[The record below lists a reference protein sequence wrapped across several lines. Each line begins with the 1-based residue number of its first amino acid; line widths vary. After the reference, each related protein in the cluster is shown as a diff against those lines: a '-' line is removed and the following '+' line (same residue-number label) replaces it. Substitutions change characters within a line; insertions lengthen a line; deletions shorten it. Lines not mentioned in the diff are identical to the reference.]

1 MGGLILVAIPRIK
14 ETLHDMT
21 NKINI
26 VKKDI
31 QQLGWE
37 LKDVNFPEVF
47 VKQVLGLKVDNKSDF
62 SKSFEIPFFTNF
74 YLIKQGKMKIS
85 NDFDTF
91 RLLVTFNL
99 KTGPGIRQIQEGK
112 VEATGNHRP

>member
-1 MGGLILVAIPRIK
+1 MTGKFKTSTGKDEDGNVDMSSEDEPEFEGLTTSTEENCRKQEDKIN

-47 VKQVLGLKVDNKSDF
+47 VKQVQASD
-62 SKSFEIPFFTNF
+62 KYKKE
-74 YLIKQGKMKIS
+74 K
-85 NDFDTF
+85 
-91 RLLVTFNL
+91 
-99 KTGPGIRQIQEGK
+99 
-112 VEATGNHRP
+112 